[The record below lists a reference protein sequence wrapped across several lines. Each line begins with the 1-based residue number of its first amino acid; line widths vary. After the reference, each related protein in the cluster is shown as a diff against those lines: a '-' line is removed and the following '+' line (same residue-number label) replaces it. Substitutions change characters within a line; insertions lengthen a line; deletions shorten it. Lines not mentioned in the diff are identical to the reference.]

1 VRLARQLLETLLLG
15 AATFAGVRLAQSL
28 QDPYSDLR
36 LRGSEAVDRLREVT
50 SR

>member
-1 VRLARQLLETLLLG
+1 MRIAKQFIEALLIG
-15 AATFAGVRLAQSL
+15 AGTFAGVRLMQTL

-36 LRGSEAVDRLREVT
+36 LRGSELVDRLREVT